1 MTGPTERNEMRRDTI
16 DSNASG
22 TRDTGTIH
30 RRRRRLVAGLATT
43 LLLPL
48 IGPAHAGATQTTS
61 RIRLAHFSPDAPGM
75 DVYLVGF
82 DGDEQRVLN
91 GLGFGEV
98 SDYTPLAAGN
108 YTFLLRRA
116 GSPPDSDPWVT
127 ASANLDDGGAYTF
140 AAMGPRSDVKRVLV
154 SDDLAP
160 PPAGQAKVRL
170 IQASSSAGE
179 VDVYD
184 SDGWV
189 LAEAAAFGS
198 TTGYAA
204 IPAGP
209 RSIEVE
215 AVGGARVEGEVNFEA
230 GTVNSLVVVE
240 GSGGQPFALTSVV
253 DATGVDVSATGPL
266 GVTAPR
272 RSGASPPVAA
282 VRPTGPAT
290 AGVDSAPRPSPA
302 SGSRCS
308 PSPPRPDPA
317 SPGSARGRAQP
328 DAAPAGTSPTTPSA
342 TTSRRAADHR
352 ERMPLRPWTTG
363 RAPRAFWWRAAGV
376 GRRHGVRAAPWA
388 VRAPAP
394 SDV

>member
-1 MTGPTERNEMRRDTI
+1 MRSDTI

-22 TRDTGTIH
+22 THDTGAA
-30 RRRRRLVAGLATT
+30 RRRRRLVAGLAVT
-43 LLLPL
+43 LLFPV
-48 IGPAHAGATQTTS
+48 IGPAHAGVAQTNS

-82 DGDEQRVLN
+82 DGEEQRVLN

-127 ASANLDDGGAYTF
+127 AAANLDEGGAYTF
-140 AAMGPRSDVKRVLV
+140 AAMGPRSEVKQVLV
-154 SDDLAP
+154 TDDLAP

-215 AVGGARVEGEVNFEA
+215 AVGGAGVQGQVNFEA

-266 GVTAPR
+266 GVTRAAPVGGIATGGGGTADATGDGGGGLGAPALAGLGLAVAAVAAVAGARLARTGGRPTPSRR
-272 RSGASPPVAA
+272 RSGRHFAHDVQHN
-282 VRPTGPAT
+282 
-290 AGVDSAPRPSPA
+290 DL
-302 SGSRCS
+302 
-308 PSPPRPDPA
+308 
-317 SPGSARGRAQP
+317 
-328 DAAPAGTSPTTPSA
+328 TS
-342 TTSRRAADHR
+342 SRRS
-352 ERMPLRPWTTG
+352 P
-363 RAPRAFWWRAAGV
+363 
-376 GRRHGVRAAPWA
+376 
-388 VRAPAP
+388 
-394 SDV
+394 

>member
-22 TRDTGTIH
+22 TRDTGTIR

-127 ASANLDDGGAYTF
+127 ASANLDEGGAYTF

-240 GSGGQPFALTSVV
+240 GRGGQPFALTSVV

-266 GVTAPR
+266 GVTRAAPVGGIATGGGGTADGPGDGGDGL
-272 RSGASPPVAA
+272 GAPALAGIGLAVLAVAA
-282 VRPTGPAT
+282 AAGSRLTRIGARTSSAQRRTGRHFTDDPQRNDIT
-290 AGVDSAPRPSPA
+290 SSRPSP
-302 SGSRCS
+302 
-308 PSPPRPDPA
+308 
-317 SPGSARGRAQP
+317 
-328 DAAPAGTSPTTPSA
+328 
-342 TTSRRAADHR
+342 
-352 ERMPLRPWTTG
+352 
-363 RAPRAFWWRAAGV
+363 
-376 GRRHGVRAAPWA
+376 
-388 VRAPAP
+388 
-394 SDV
+394 